1 MKKEKR
7 RVKIH
12 EANHVIIFR
21 GRPVRTPVTLDVT
34 DKEFDFIM
42 MNIQSRGIMK
52 YEVEDIIKNEA
63 PFEESLVMKVPQ
75 DIEEVV
81 GVEEFEGQSTL
92 DRILEE
98 K

>member
-1 MKKEKR
+1 MKRETR

-12 EANHVIIFR
+12 EANHIIIFR
-21 GRPVRTPVTLDVT
+21 GRPIRTPVTLDVT
-34 DKEFDFIM
+34 EKEFDFIM

-52 YEVEDIIKNEA
+52 YEVEDIIK
-63 PFEESLVMKVPQ
+63 EEKSFDKDLVMDVPQ

-81 GVEEFEGQSTL
+81 SVEEFEGRSTL
-92 DRILEE
+92 ERILDE